1 MVRVA
6 GLWDKWEDGINQ
18 RDASGL
24 TVKEQL
30 MKSALLRMNRSSS
43 SINICCRFL
52 KSWKVMVSG
61 SAV

>member
-30 MKSALLRMNRSSS
+30 DEISASAHEQVSS

>member
-30 MKSALLRMNRSSS
+30 DEISASAHEQVKLQYKYML
-43 SINICCRFL
+43 SIL
-52 KSWKVMVSG
+52 KELEVMVSG